1 MPDTNKVFQTR
12 IQLKYD
18 TYANWSRNNPILK
31 AGEMAIATVATG
43 EQSMTNLPNIVLKVG
58 DGVSHYNDLKFVS
71 ALAADVPGWAKESS
85 KPVYAASEIT
95 GLADYIAE
103 HSDFDTDTDTQY
115 RLVAVSGATYKYQLQ
130 SCTFANNAW
139 GDWANVDGQV
149 IDFSGADTRLK
160 SLENTVSG
168 LTGASGGIQEA
179 INTAIQGLHTP
190 EAGVKG
196 SGNGVNVTVKQ
207 AAGIVTGV
215 TVSVDDNT
223 YDTYGAANTVKDE
236 LNPLITA
243 AQAQADKGV
252 ADAAAAKKA
261 ADDASAKVDNSIAAL
276 DYSDYAAGE
285 ATGTTVSFVGTISET
300 DGVISAEKRDL
311 VFASA
316 YNPET
321 NKAATLRDITT
332 AVADLSGAMHYVGKK
347 EKLPTDVSGYK
358 AGDVIIVKSKEYVF
372 DGTKFDE
379 LGDEEAIRTALA
391 SLHNES
397 TNTFAGKTVKKV
409 TQTQG
414 VVSVEYQDISING
427 TQVQVPKA
435 DGSEGT
441 ENLNARLD
449 AIKAGA
455 SAEVTALEEKV
466 TANTTAINVLKG
478 DVKVVGSIDQ
488 KIDTAIKTLNTPD
501 VGVKGSG
508 NGVNVTVKQD
518 AGIVTGVTV
527 SVDANTYDVYGAASD
542 VLGKDSDAAGAAT
555 VHGANKAAA
564 EAKAAADAASAQ
576 IDTSINGL
584 NGTVQATALSTTDG
598 SFGVLTK
605 VVEEAGV
612 INQEKSAEIILHK
625 VAKSGKIDDLGQTA
639 YIVFDC
645 GSSSVNI

>member
-18 TYANWSRNNPILK
+18 TYKNWSTNNPILK
-31 AGEMAIATVATG
+31 AGEMAIATVAAK
-43 EQSMTNLPNIVLKVG
+43 EQAMTNLPNIVLKVG
-58 DGVSHYNDLKFVS
+58 DGTSHYNDLKFVS
-71 ALAADVPGWAKESS
+71 ALAADVYDWAKADK
-85 KPVYAASEIT
+85 KPVYDASEIT
-95 GLADYIAE
+95 GLQKFITDN
-103 HSDFDTDTDTQY
+103 SDFDTDTQY
-115 RLVAVSGATYKYQLQ
+115 QLVAVSGATYKYQLQ
-130 SCTFANNAW
+130 SRAFANGAW
-139 GDWANVDGQV
+139 GEWANVDGQV

-160 SLENTVSG
+160 SLEDTVAG
-168 LTGASGGIQEA
+168 LTGDSGSIKEDITAA
-179 INTAIQGLHTP
+179 INGLDST
-190 EAGVKG
+190 K
-196 SGNGVNVTVKQ
+196 SQ
-207 AAGIVTGV
+207 AAGADGLALEVVQENGV
-215 TVSVDDNT
+215 ITSISGSIAAGI
-223 YDTYGAANTVKDE
+223 YDAAGAAKAVKDE

-243 AQAQADKGV
+243 AKTQADKGV

-261 ADDASAKVDNSIAAL
+261 ADDASAKVDTRINSL
-276 DYSDYAAGE
+276 DYTGYKAGE

-321 NKAATLRDITT
+321 NKAATVADITT
-332 AVADLSGAMHYVGKK
+332 AVADLNGAMHYVGKK

-358 AGDVIIVKSKEYVF
+358 AGDVIIVDTKEYVF

-379 LGDEEAIRTALA
+379 LGDEGSIGVALA
-391 SLHNES
+391 GLHGES
-397 TNTFAGKTVKKV
+397 TNTAGKTVKKV
-409 TQTQG
+409 TQANG
-414 VVSVEYQDISING
+414 VVTVEYQDISISG

-441 ENLNARLD
+441 ETLNARLD

-455 SAEVTALEEKV
+455 ASDVTALEEKV
-466 TANTTAINVLKG
+466 TANTTAIE
-478 DVKVVGSIDQ
+478 
-488 KIDTAIKTLNTPD
+488 TLNGGVEVAGSVEKKINDALQTLHTPEA
-501 VGVKGSG
+501 GVKGSG
-508 NGVNVTVKQD
+508 NGVNVTVKQA

-527 SVDANTYDVYGAASD
+527 SVDANTYDAYGAAAA
-542 VLGKDSDAAGAAT
+542 VLGKDNDAAGAAT

-564 EAKAAADAASAQ
+564 EAKSAADAASAKV
-576 IDTSINGL
+576 DNAVKGL
-584 NGTVQATALSTTDG
+584 NGTVQATALSATDG

-612 INQEKSAEIILHK
+612 INQEKSAEIVLHK
-625 VAKSGKIDDLGQTA
+625 VAKTGKIDDLGQTA

>member
-1 MPDTNKVFQTR
+1 MPDINKVFQTR

-18 TYANWSRNNPILK
+18 TYANWSANNPILK
-31 AGEMAIATVATG
+31 AGEMAIATVAAG

-58 DGVSHYNDLKFVS
+58 DGTSHYNDLKFVS
-71 ALAADVPGWAKESS
+71 ALAADVHEWAKAGT
-85 KPVYAASEIT
+85 KPVYKAEEIS
-95 GLADYIAE
+95 GLQKFITDN
-103 HSDFDTDTDTQY
+103 SDFDTDTQY

-130 SCTFANNAW
+130 SRAFANGAW
-139 GDWANVDGQV
+139 GEWANVDDQV

-160 SLENTVSG
+160 SLEDTVTS
-168 LTGASGGIQEA
+168 LTGASGGIQGA
-179 INTAIQGLHTP
+179 INTAIQGLNST
-190 EAGVKG
+190 K
-196 SGNGVNVTVKQ
+196 SQ
-207 AAGIVTGV
+207 AAGADGLALEVVQENGVITGI
-215 TVSVDDNT
+215 SGSIKAGT
-223 YDTYGAANTVKDE
+223 YDAAGAAQGVKDE

-261 ADDASAKVDNSIAAL
+261 ADDASAKVDSSINSL
-276 DYSDYAAGE
+276 DYTAYAAGE

-321 NKAATLRDITT
+321 NKAATVADITT
-332 AVADLSGAMHYVGKK
+332 AVADLNGAMHYVGKK
-347 EKLPTDVSGYK
+347 DKVPTDVSGYK
-358 AGDVIIVKSKEYVF
+358 AGDVIIVDTKEYVF

-379 LGDEEAIRTALA
+379 LGDEGAIGAALA
-391 SLHNES
+391 SLHGES
-397 TNTFAGKTVKKV
+397 TNTAGKTVSKV

-414 VVSVEYQDISING
+414 VVTVEYQDISING

-441 ENLNARLD
+441 ETLNARLD

-466 TANTTAINVLKG
+466 TANTAAIETLNGGVE
-478 DVKVVGSIDQ
+478 VAGSVEK
-488 KIDTAIKTLNTPD
+488 KIDTVVKGLNTPD

-508 NGVNVTVKQD
+508 NGVNVTVKQA
-518 AGIVTGVTV
+518 AGIVTDVTV
-527 SVDANTYDVYGAASD
+527 SVDANTYDAYGAAAA

-564 EAKAAADAASAQ
+564 EAKSAADAASAKV
-576 IDTSINGL
+576 DNAVKGL
-584 NGTVQATALSTTDG
+584 NGTVQATALSATDG

-612 INQEKSAEIILHK
+612 INQEKSTEIVLHK
-625 VAKSGKIDDLGQTA
+625 VAKTGKIDDLGQTA

>member
-18 TYANWSRNNPILK
+18 TYANWSTNNPVLK
-31 AGEMAIATVATG
+31 AGEMAIATVAAG
-43 EQSMTNLPNIVLKVG
+43 EQQMSNLPNIVLKVG
-58 DGVSHYNDLKFVS
+58 DGTSHYNDLKFVS
-71 ALAADVPGWAKESS
+71 ALAADVHDWAKAKT
-85 KPVYAASEIT
+85 KPVYDASEIT
-95 GLADYIAE
+95 GLQKFITDN
-103 HSDFDTDTDTQY
+103 SDFDTDTQY
-115 RLVAVSGATYKYQLQ
+115 QLVAVSGATYKYQLQ
-130 SCTFANNAW
+130 SRAFANGAW
-139 GDWANVDGQV
+139 GEWANVDGQI

-160 SLENTVSG
+160 SLEDTVAG
-168 LTGASGGIQEA
+168 LTGDSGSIKEDITAA
-179 INTAIQGLHTP
+179 INALDST
-190 EAGVKG
+190 K
-196 SGNGVNVTVKQ
+196 SQ
-207 AAGIVTGV
+207 AAGADGLTLEVVQENGLIKSISG
-215 TVSVDDNT
+215 SIAAGT
-223 YDTYGAANTVKDE
+223 YDAAGSAQAVKDE

-243 AQAQADKGV
+243 AKTQADKGV
-252 ADAAAAKKA
+252 TDAAAAKKA
-261 ADDASAKVDNSIAAL
+261 ADDASAKVDTRINSL
-276 DYSDYAAGE
+276 DYTGYKAGE

-321 NKAATLRDITT
+321 NKAATVADITT
-332 AVADLSGAMHYVGKK
+332 AVADLNGAMHYVGK
-347 EKLPTDVSGYK
+347 EDEVPTDVSGYK
-358 AGDVIIVKSKEYVF
+358 AGDVIIVGIKEYVF

-379 LGDEEAIRTALA
+379 LGDEGAIGTALA
-391 SLHNES
+391 GLHGES
-397 TNTFAGKTVKKV
+397 TNTAGKTVKKV
-409 TQTQG
+409 TQANG
-414 VVSVEYQDISING
+414 VVTVEYQDISING

-441 ENLNARLD
+441 ETLNARLD

-455 SAEVTALEEKV
+455 SSDVSKLAKRVD
-466 TANTTAINVLKG
+466 ANAAAIETLNG
-478 DVKVVGSIDQ
+478 GVGVANSVEN
-488 KIDTAIKTLNTPD
+488 KIDTVIQTLHTPD

-508 NGVNVTVKQD
+508 NGVNVTVKQA

-527 SVDANTYDVYGAASD
+527 SVDANTYDAYGAAD
-542 VLGKDSDAAGAAT
+542 AVLGKDTDAAGAAT

-564 EAKAAADAASAQ
+564 EAKAAADAASKKVE
-576 IDTSINGL
+576 TSINGL
-584 NGTVQATALSTTDG
+584 SGTVQATALSTTDG

-612 INQEKSAEIILHK
+612 INQEKSAEIVLHK

>member
-18 TYANWSRNNPILK
+18 TYKNWSTNNPILK
-31 AGEMAIATVATG
+31 AGEMAIATVAAK
-43 EQSMTNLPNIVLKVG
+43 EQAMTNLPNIVLKVG
-58 DGVSHYNDLKFVS
+58 DGTSHYNDLKFVS
-71 ALAADVPGWAKESS
+71 ALAADVYDWAKADK
-85 KPVYAASEIT
+85 KPVYDASEIT
-95 GLADYIAE
+95 GLQKFITDN
-103 HSDFDTDTDTQY
+103 SDFDTDTQY
-115 RLVAVSGATYKYQLQ
+115 RLVAVSGAAYKYQLQ
-130 SCTFANNAW
+130 SRAFANGAW
-139 GDWANVDGQV
+139 GEWANVNDQV

-160 SLENTVSG
+160 SLEDTVTG
-168 LTGASGGIQEA
+168 LTGASGGIQGA
-179 INTAIQGLHTP
+179 INTAIQGLDST
-190 EAGVKG
+190 K
-196 SGNGVNVTVKQ
+196 SQ
-207 AAGIVTGV
+207 AAGADGLALEVVQKDGLIKGI
-215 TVSVDDNT
+215 SGSIAEGT

-261 ADDASAKVDNSIAAL
+261 ADDASAKVDDSIHSL
-276 DYSDYAAGE
+276 DYTAYAAGE

-300 DGVISAEKRDL
+300 DGVIKAEKRDL

-332 AVADLSGAMHYVGKK
+332 AVADLNGAMHYVGKK

-358 AGDVIIVKSKEYVF
+358 AGDVIIVNTKEYVF
-372 DGTKFDE
+372 DGAKFDE
-379 LGDEEAIRTALA
+379 LGDEGAIGVALEAL
-391 SLHNES
+391 SGES
-397 TNTFAGKTVKKV
+397 PNTSAGKTVASVSQANGKV
-409 TQTQG
+409 TVT
-414 VVSVEYQDISING
+414 YQDIAING

-435 DGSEGT
+435 DGT
-441 ENLNARLD
+441 EETETLNARLD

-455 SAEVTALEEKV
+455 SSEVSALAQKV
-466 TANTTAINVLKG
+466 NANTNEITTLKG

-488 KIDTAIKTLNTPD
+488 KIDTVVQTLHTPD

-508 NGVNVTVKQD
+508 NGVNVTVKQA

-527 SVDANTYDVYGAASD
+527 SVDANTYDTYGAASD

-564 EAKAAADAASAQ
+564 AAKKAADDASKKVE
-576 IDTSINGL
+576 TSINGL
-584 NGTVQATALSTTDG
+584 NGTVQATAKSDTDG

-605 VVEEAGV
+605 VVEKAGI
-612 INQEKSAEIILHK
+612 INQAESTDIVLHK

>member
-1 MPDTNKVFQTR
+1 MPDINKVFQTR

-18 TYANWSRNNPILK
+18 TYANWSANNPILK
-31 AGEMAIATVATG
+31 AGEMAIATVAAG
-43 EQSMTNLPNIVLKVG
+43 EQAMTNLPNIVLKVG
-58 DGVSHYNDLKFVS
+58 DGTSHYNDLNFVS
-71 ALAADVPGWAKESS
+71 ALAADVHTWAKAST
-85 KPVYAASEIT
+85 KPVYDASEIT
-95 GLADYIAE
+95 GLQKFITDN
-103 HSDFDTDTDTQY
+103 SDFDTDTQY
-115 RLVAVSGATYKYQLQ
+115 QLVAVSGATYKYQLQ
-130 SCTFANNAW
+130 SRTFANGAW
-139 GDWANVDGQV
+139 GEWANVDGQV

-160 SLENTVSG
+160 SLEDTVAG
-168 LTGASGGIQEA
+168 LTGDSGGIKGAITAA
-179 INTAIQGLHTP
+179 INGLDSTKSQV
-190 EAGVKG
+190 AGADGLALEVVQE
-196 SGNGVNVTVKQ
+196 NGVITGISGSIKAGTYD
-207 AAGIVTGV
+207 AAG
-215 TVSVDDNT
+215 
-223 YDTYGAANTVKDE
+223 AAQGVKDE

-261 ADDASAKVDNSIAAL
+261 ADDASAKVDTRINSL
-276 DYSDYAAGE
+276 DYTGYKAGE

-300 DGVISAEKRDL
+300 DGVVSAEKRDL

-321 NKAATLRDITT
+321 NKAATVADITT
-332 AVADLSGAMHYVGKK
+332 AVADLNGAMHYVGKK

-358 AGDVIIVKSKEYVF
+358 AGDVIIVGIKEYVF

-379 LGDEEAIRTALA
+379 LGDEGAIGAALA
-391 SLHNES
+391 GLKGES
-397 TNTFAGKTVKKV
+397 TNTAGKTVSKV
-409 TQTQG
+409 TQTNG
-414 VVSVEYQDISING
+414 VVTVEYQDISING

-435 DGSEGT
+435 DGTEGT
-441 ENLNARLD
+441 ETLNARLD

-455 SAEVTALEEKV
+455 SSDVSKLAEKV
-466 TANTTAINVLKG
+466 NANTTAIETLNGGIGVT
-478 DVKVVGSIDQ
+478 GSVAN
-488 KIDTAIKTLNTPD
+488 KIDTVVQTLKTPD

-508 NGVNVTVKQD
+508 NGVNVTVKQA

-527 SVDANTYDVYGAASD
+527 SIDANTYDAYGAAD
-542 VLGKDSDAAGAAT
+542 AVLGKDSDAAGAAT

-564 EAKAAADAASAQ
+564 EAKAAADAASAKV
-576 IDTSINGL
+576 DNAVNGL

-612 INQEKSAEIILHK
+612 INQEKSAEIVLHK